1 MEGAEEG
8 IPPEEPEAEPEAEPE
23 VEPEPEAE
31 AEAEPEP
38 EAAPETE
45 PEAAPEPELEP
56 EAEAKAS
63 EEEDNAAAAALE
75 ACTSDDTHSAPSE
88 TLDML
93 SEAAESL
100 AGDEATQLAD
110 WLSNRLG
117 LDSIP
122 VKLKTLKLLGL
133 LIDSAAA
140 GGNAALQDEL
150 RARCGEAVTAAGS
163 FDKVDPDHGTKPAE
177 LIRQTAASVSDKLA
191 GEAGTP
197 RQPDQSVRGTVVGV
211 GADHSADDLFEAALK
226 RRKQKAEGGGGAVS
240 LCAAAQ
246 MFCATVDRARL
257 AVGRRRPALQSGAG
271 RTG

>member
-8 IPPEEPEAEPEAEPE
+8 IPPEEAAAEPEAEPEAES
-23 VEPEPEAE
+23 EPEAE
-31 AEAEPEP
+31 PEAEPEP

-45 PEAAPEPELEP
+45 PEAAPAPELES
-56 EAEAKAS
+56 EAKEDNEADNADV
-63 EEEDNAAAAALE
+63 EEDNAAAAALE
-75 ACTSDDTHSAPSE
+75 ACTSDDTHSAPPE

-100 AGDEATQLAD
+100 AGDEATQLAE

-117 LDSIP
+117 MDSIP

-150 RARCGEAVTAAGS
+150 RTRCGEAVTAAGS

-177 LIRQTAASVSDKLA
+177 LIRQTAASVSEKLA

-226 RRKQKAEGGGGAVS
+226 RRKQKAEGGGAVS
-240 LCAAAQ
+240 Q
-246 MFCATVDRARL
+246 THSRANVVRNC
-257 AVGRRRPALQSGAG
+257 
-271 RTG
+271 